1 MRLGEKQHIYFRS
14 ARISKRKFSGTV
26 VFLLVVFILLGNL
39 AYFVKIVRPL
49 MAELAKNQSRVL
61 AETATHRAISEM
73 FQDACYTDFITIS
86 SLEDGT
92 ISAIQSNTVRI
103 NQLKADAAIAIS
115 EAIATID
122 ETELSIPLGTLTGYE
137 FLSGV
142 GPRLPVQLMPYGNAT
157 VNFISSLSAAGINQS
172 LVDVRLTVKAR
183 VGVVLPGV
191 STTQEIETEIPIV
204 QTVIVGKVPDNYV
217 NIERTGEAFED
228 DVLNILN

>member
-14 ARISKRKFSGTV
+14 TGISRRKFSGAF

-39 AYFVKIVRPL
+39 AYFIKIARPL

-61 AETATHRAISEM
+61 AELATHRAISEM
-73 FQDACYTDFITIS
+73 FQDARYTDFITVS
-86 SLEDGT
+86 RLEDGT
-92 ISAIQSNTVRI
+92 VSAIQSNTARI
-103 NQLKADAAIAIS
+103 NQLKAETAMTVS
-115 EAIATID
+115 EAISSIN

-172 LVDVRLTVKAR
+172 LVDVRLTVKTR

-191 STTQEIETEIPIV
+191 STVQEIETEIPVV

-217 NIERTGEAFED
+217 NIERTGEDFED